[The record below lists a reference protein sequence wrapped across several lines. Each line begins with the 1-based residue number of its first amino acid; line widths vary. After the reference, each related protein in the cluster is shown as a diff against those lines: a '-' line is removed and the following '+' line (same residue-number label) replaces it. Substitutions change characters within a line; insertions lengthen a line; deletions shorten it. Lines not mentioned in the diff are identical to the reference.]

1 MYQIAKAEGGF
12 LIKDDE
18 TIVVTHLG
26 NELLIQNENI
36 ASIALDDF
44 NAVGYFDLRNSFVY
58 CVLSTLQESEAVSH
72 KFENSCEP
80 FIHWD
85 GCFRLDP
92 NPRISIFQ
100 NESLLYL
107 HSFLNNDWVN
117 LPLNYSTDIEEMVR
131 NETPFVPDN
140 IIDKMNSLIQSFNQ
154 SELVSIDI
162 LNQQFEGKNYC
173 MSALWMANL
182 VSNEALIKSGLHLGY
197 IKENAYSNEF
207 NEFEN
212 QIINEDSIRLNG
224 LRILLNRL
232 RL

>member
-1 MYQIAKAEGGF
+1 MYQIAITEGGF
-12 LIKDDE
+12 IIKEAE
-18 TIVVTHLG
+18 TIVATHLS
-26 NELLIQNENI
+26 NELVLKDENI
-36 ASIALDDF
+36 AIIALNDF

-58 CVLSTLQESEAVSH
+58 CVLSTLQESEAISH

-100 NESLLYL
+100 NESILSL

-117 LPLNYSTDIEEMVR
+117 LPLNYSTDIEEMR
-131 NETPFVPDN
+131 INETPFVPN
-140 IIDKMNSLIQSFNQ
+140 SIIDKMNSLIQSFNQ
-154 SELVSIDI
+154 AELISIDI

-173 MSALWMANL
+173 MSALWVANL
-182 VSNEALIKSGLHLGY
+182 VSNEALIKSGLHFGY
-197 IKENAYSNEF
+197 IKEDAYSNEF
-207 NEFEN
+207 TDYEI
-212 QIINEDSIRLNG
+212 QIINEDSTRLDG
-224 LRILLNRL
+224 LRILLNSL